1 MNTFLSN
8 NSISDL
14 STGNIILILVIIL
27 WVLPWK
33 IYSLWTA
40 SKNNHR
46 TWFVI
51 LVIVNTFG
59 ILEIIYIFAVA
70 KKKWSEVTGAFLR
83 LMSSKK

>member
-40 SKNNHR
+40 SKNNHK

-59 ILEIIYIFAVA
+59 ILEIIYIFTVA